1 MRGTFAI
8 AALVFACG
16 CGNPDGAKN
25 VLEGSLSVVM
35 DLGWDKCNI
44 EVTPDDVAVTFIRV
58 KGSMGQL
65 QDVTLKVDYALLGQ
79 TLNTPSRVDLAE
91 IRQDNQKPRGE
102 ISRQTQ
108 GDPRT
113 TFPDIVMGELVFFDN
128 IKAGAHV
135 HGQFNARFADG
146 IDFANGRTVYGPF
159 DAVMPP

>member
-1 MRGTFAI
+1 MIRRALSI
-8 AALVFACG
+8 AALFFACG

-35 DLGWDKCNI
+35 DLGWDRCNI
-44 EVTPDDVAVTFIRV
+44 EITQDDVAVTLIRV
-58 KGSMGQL
+58 KGQL
-65 QDVTLKVDYALLGQ
+65 QDVTLKVDYSLLGQ
-79 TLNTPSRVDLAE
+79 TLNTPSTVDLAE
-91 IRQDNQKPRGE
+91 IRADTMKPRGQV
-102 ISRQTQ
+102 SRQTQ

-113 TFPDIVMGELVFFDN
+113 SFPDIVMGQLVFFDN

-146 IDFANGRTVYGPF
+146 IEFANGRTVYGPF